1 MSRTSKFLLVSLAIA
16 AYILIFTGCLYV
28 VFSIFGENLIP
39 VIGLLI
45 LFSFGLESIGK
56 RFSVESKVQVWKD
69 AIQSSCVGLTIA
81 FMVGSVGYQYVTSHQ
96 YHQLFVALIF
106 LVLAALVVG
115 SVIYTFRNVFNTY
128 GFDIGEPKIKKQKKV
143 I

>member
-16 AYILIFTGCLYV
+16 IYILIFTGCLYV

-81 FMVGSVGYQYVTSHQ
+81 FMVASVGYQYVTSHQ
-96 YHQLFVALIF
+96 YHQVFVALFF